1 MQESVIDFPKAGL
14 CPEIWEKVVDDT
26 GLGDMWKL
34 RQDVKDKL
42 VAIIQMLQAAHLL
55 TDNDLTVHV
64 TGSITSNQYTENADI
79 DLHFHSDC
87 MQFNSNEEVDE
98 LNKTLRSTYKQEF
111 IGKHPIEIYY
121 QDSKF
126 QDYMSVGCYDVIND
140 IWEVGPELADSRF
153 NPYAEYYDEAKKQ
166 SEAMASQIRNK
177 ILSIYETAI
186 ALKKNFGTEFGQNLR
201 GVLLEQLASVQA
213 LYDSIRKTRKVYS
226 SPTSKE
232 EALQFRTSRKWHIAD
247 TAFKLFDKY
256 GYLAILK
263 QFIEDFKLMSE
274 TSSVDEEAAND
285 IIATVKNYIGNADK
299 LMDSEFYETEVTK
312 STKNISDTPQYDRVY
327 NEINKLISQADDQK
341 FGARDKL
348 NRGNKCI
355 LLWHGDVKKD
365 EYGFDDYS
373 GCDRA
378 WDPKK
383 SWGLVE
389 VQTFPN
395 HEDLTEAQ
403 ADEAIEKAR
412 SFISK
417 HSSTQV
423 DEASHDTVKIWVD
436 DVRPTPHGY
445 MTIQSVDEFIEWFD
459 KNGSDKIEVLDL
471 DHDAGKFHSKG
482 GDYIRILDYLEFQ
495 GVENLKVRIHSDNP
509 VGRQNMQR
517 IIKKN
522 GWKEV
527 YDLMTDAEQVDEGAK
542 DAISAGLLA
551 ALLAVPGILPAK
563 TVQKSI
569 DRNQKYEMIVKD
581 LNQNVRMLGRYTELQ
596 AANIIA
602 RTLYAEARNDGE
614 EGMEAVASVIYNRA
628 DGKAKDFVNVCKK
641 NGYSQKA
648 KKVVHQFSCWGKM
661 TDADW
666 SPSSFKVRLPKNVK
680 TGTKEQVLWKK
691 ATEIAGNMLNGS
703 FKPTTDA
710 TMYYNPQKCSPDWAD
725 QLTDIKI
732 IGSHKFGKLK
742 NHSPFK

>member
-26 GLGDMWKL
+26 GLGDMWKM
-34 RQDVKDKL
+34 RQEVKDKL
-42 VAIIQMLQAAHLL
+42 VAIVQDLQTAQLL
-55 TDNDLTVHV
+55 PVNGLVIHV

-79 DLHFHSDC
+79 DLHFHSDSL
-87 MQFNSNEEVDE
+87 QLNSNEEVDK
-98 LNKTLRSTYKQEF
+98 LNKELRASYKQEF

-121 QDSKF
+121 QDNKF
-126 QDYMSVGCYDVIND
+126 QDYMSVGCYDVTND
-140 IWEVGPELADSRF
+140 IWEVGPEIADSSF

-177 ILSIYETAI
+177 ILSVYETAI
-186 ALKKNFGTEFGQNLR
+186 ALKKNLGTEFGKNLR

-263 QFIEDFKLMSE
+263 SFMQIFDIMSSSELTDIEACDS
-274 TSSVDEEAAND
+274 
-285 IIATVKNYIGNADK
+285 IVKEVRDYIGNADK
-299 LMDSEFYETEVTK
+299 LMDSEFYEAEVNKPNEK
-312 STKNISDTPQYDRVY
+312 SSDTPQYDRVY
-327 NEINKLISQADDQK
+327 NEINKLISQTDDQK

-365 EYGFDDYS
+365 KYGFDDYS
-373 GCDRA
+373 GCDKS
-378 WDPKK
+378 WDPNK
-383 SWGLVE
+383 SCGLVE

-417 HSSTQV
+417 HS
-423 DEASHDTVKIWVD
+423 VK
-436 DVRPTPHGY
+436 
-445 MTIQSVDEFIEWFD
+445 
-459 KNGSDKIEVLDL
+459 
-471 DHDAGKFHSKG
+471 
-482 GDYIRILDYLEFQ
+482 
-495 GVENLKVRIHSDNP
+495 
-509 VGRQNMQR
+509 
-517 IIKKN
+517 
-522 GWKEV
+522 
-527 YDLMTDAEQVDEGAK
+527 QVDEGAK
-542 DAISAGLLA
+542 EAISAGLLA

-563 TVQKSI
+563 TAQKAISN
-569 DRNQKYEMIVKD
+569 NQKYEMIVKD
-581 LNQNVRMLGRYTELQ
+581 LNQKVRMIGSYTAFQ

-602 RTLYAEARNDGE
+602 RTLYAEARNDGK

-628 DGKAKDFVNVCKK
+628 DGKKEFFTNACLKPK
-641 NGYSQKA
+641 
-648 KKVVHQFSCWGKM
+648 QFSCWNKF
-661 TDADW
+661 TKEEADPKNFKIKI
-666 SPSSFKVRLPKNVK
+666 PSSVKGNAKNAK
-680 TGTKEQVLWKK
+680 LWKE
-691 ATEIAGNMLNGS
+691 ANAIAADMLADA
-703 FKPTTDA
+703 FKPTTTA
-710 TMYYNPQKCSPDWAD
+710 NMYYAKSMIKPPSWANIM
-725 QLTDIKI
+725 TKKET
-732 IGSHKFGKLK
+732 IGSHYFGYLSKHSKFI
-742 NHSPFK
+742 